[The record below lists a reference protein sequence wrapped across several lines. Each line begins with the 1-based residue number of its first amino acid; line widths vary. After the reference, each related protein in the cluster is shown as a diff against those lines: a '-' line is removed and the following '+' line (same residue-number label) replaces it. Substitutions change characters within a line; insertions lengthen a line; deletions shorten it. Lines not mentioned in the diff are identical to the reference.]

1 MGFFDDIGKK
11 VTDAGQKAMQKT
23 QEISEVAHVNSL
35 ISQNEN
41 KINNVYY
48 QIGKLFVSTYGD
60 DCKPEFAAM
69 VATVVELEQQNI
81 TYKKQIQDIK
91 GIQHC
96 EKCGAEVPK
105 GVAFCS
111 SCGAAMPKVDM
122 PAVDDN
128 CVKCSN
134 CGTMVK
140 KGMRFCTA
148 CGQAMAYPV
157 AALIDAETETASEVT
172 KEAAIETAER
182 VCAECGAKVSEDS
195 VFCTECGAKL

>member
-1 MGFFDDIGKK
+1 MGFLDDFGKK

-23 QEISEVAHVNSL
+23 QEMSEVARVNSL

-48 QIGKLFVSTYGD
+48 QIGKLFVSIYGD
-60 DCKPEFAAM
+60 DCKPEFAGM

-81 TYKKQIQDIK
+81 AYRKQIQDIK

-111 SCGAAMPKVDM
+111 SCGAPMPKVDM
-122 PAVDDN
+122 QANTDDY
-128 CVKCSN
+128 VKCSS
-134 CGTMVK
+134 CGAMVK

-148 CGQAMAYPV
+148 CGQAMTLPS
-157 AALIDAETETASEVT
+157 AALVDGEVKT
-172 KEAAIETAER
+172 SPELAKEVLIETAER
-182 VCAECGAKVSEDS
+182 KCAKCGAKVPDDAA
-195 VFCTECGAKL
+195 FCIECGAKL